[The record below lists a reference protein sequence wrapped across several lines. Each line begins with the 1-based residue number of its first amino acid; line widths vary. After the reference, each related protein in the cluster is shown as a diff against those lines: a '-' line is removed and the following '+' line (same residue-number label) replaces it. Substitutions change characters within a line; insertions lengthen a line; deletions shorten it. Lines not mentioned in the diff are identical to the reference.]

1 MVKEIFPEQETLGL
15 TKQEFLEGQEPGI
28 KSSKHITYFVTEF
41 DLYSLYLRI
50 KDKEINIPSYEN
62 YDEDNNFDTYSEE
75 DIEIKPFQRNYVWTE
90 KQKDRLLE
98 SIFLEYP
105 MPTIFLITRKDGTF
119 AVLDGQQ
126 RLTTIQKF
134 MDDDHPLGKYF
145 EELEE
150 KGFYIHKREKI
161 SGKTYKELPEAVKRK
176 FKNYRIPATIIKP
189 VIGENSA
196 GNGKTILESS
206 AIYTIFERLNSGGTQ
221 LTPHEVRMAAFAG
234 ELIDYFVGLNKDER
248 WRSLYGGQP
257 NKRSRDHEL
266 LTRIFAMYMYRDNY
280 KGSPKEYLNDF
291 CEEYKDNLDK
301 LEEPAKLFKKAILII
316 SNSGLGNAAFRTR
329 EDGKSTVSVAW
340 SEAYVS
346 ALMETLKKYGDNY
359 TQKQYSESAEYIWRS
374 LIVDDKQVEK
384 KDSEQ
389 SELYKPIKTYISSD
403 TSSVSAYNARFDIIK
418 SEFKNVLLNMNKVN

>member
-50 KDKEINIPSYEN
+50 TDKEINIPSYKN

-134 MDDDHPLGKYF
+134 MDNDHHLGKYF

-234 ELIDYFVGLNKDER
+234 ELIDY
-248 WRSLYGGQP
+248 
-257 NKRSRDHEL
+257 
-266 LTRIFAMYMYRDNY
+266 FAMYMYRDNY

>member
-1 MVKEIFPEQETLGL
+1 MAKEIYPDQEMLGL

-28 KSSKHITYFVTEF
+28 NSSKHITYFVTEF
-41 DLYSLYLRI
+41 DLLSLYMRI
-50 KDKEINIPSYEN
+50 DDKEINIPSYKK

-75 DIEIKPFQRNYVWTE
+75 DIEIKPFQRSYVWTE

-98 SIFLEYP
+98 SIFLDYP
-105 MPTIFLITRKDGTF
+105 MPNIFLITRKDGTF

-126 RLTTIQKF
+126 RLTTIHKF
-134 MDDDHPLGKYF
+134 MSKKHTLGKYF

-150 KGFYIHKREKI
+150 KGFYVYNHEKF
-161 SGKTYKELPEAVKRK
+161 SGKKYNELPEAVKRK

-189 VIGENSA
+189 VIGEHSA
-196 GNGKTILESS
+196 GSGKTILESS

-234 ELIDYFVGLNKDER
+234 DLMECFALLNENHH
-248 WRSLYGGQP
+248 WRALYGPQ

-280 KGSPKEYLNDF
+280 KGSPKEYLNNF
-291 CEEYKDNLDK
+291 CDEYKDNLDK
-301 LEEPAKLFKKAILII
+301 LEEPLELFKKAISII
-316 SNSGLGNAAFRTR
+316 SNSGLGNAALRTR

-359 TQKQYSESAEYIWRS
+359 TQKQYSESAKYIWRS
-374 LIVDDKQVEK
+374 LIIDDKQVEK

-389 SELYKPIKTYISSD
+389 SEPYKPIKTYISSD
-403 TSSVSAYNARFDIIK
+403 TSSVAAYNARFDIIK
-418 SEFKNVLLNMNKVN
+418 SGFKNVLLGMNQVH